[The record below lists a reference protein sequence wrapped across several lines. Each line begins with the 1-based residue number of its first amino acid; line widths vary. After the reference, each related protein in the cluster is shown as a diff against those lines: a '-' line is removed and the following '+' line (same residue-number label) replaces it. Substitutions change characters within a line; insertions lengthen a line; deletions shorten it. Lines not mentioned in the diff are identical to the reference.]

1 MNYLIICLKNIK
13 IEHPN
18 KTLWVRSGTKIEE
31 VERELNLYVQESLT
45 QLSGEA
51 TVETNQGDMVLRGAG
66 IAVFQGGVDVKISKG

>member
-1 MNYLIICLKNIK
+1 MGTFRHQNRRG
-13 IEHPN
+13 E
-18 KTLWVRSGTKIEE
+18 TGTKS
-31 VERELNLYVQESLT
+31 LVQESLT